1 MSEKRRDNRNRIL
14 REGEYQ
20 RKDGRYR
27 FRYLDEDGKEQN
39 VYSWRLDKND
49 PMPKGKKR
57 EPSLREKEK
66 QIEADL
72 FDHIVTNGGKLTVL
86 ELVEKYIH
94 GLFPIWGIRF
104 VSIVDNADTDNK
116 GNKKSR
122 QINGL
127 VNEWYLEDMSDNIR
141 SVLTNRRVN
150 GLHIGAFALY
160 GYRKDPDR
168 KGHLLIDEEAAAVV
182 REVFN
187 LFAQGYGKTSIARI
201 LNARGIPNPTEYK
214 RQHGLRYKQAVSKNS
229 TLWKYFAIADMLENE
244 IYIGN
249 MVQGKYGSVSYKTKQ
264 CKPRPKDQ
272 WYVVRGT
279 HEPIIDQ
286 ELWDKVCR
294 RRAERS
300 RPFSDGK
307 IGIFARKARCAYCG
321 YTLRS
326 SKTQDRHY
334 LQCPNRHISVEA
346 CPGAFIA
353 VSHLEEA
360 VLEEL
365 NRMAQEFLDKD
376 EAAESVAFCKDLQ
389 KQKKCLQ
396 KEINTYRQKQE
407 EYTTGIRNLYLDKV
421 KGLLTEQDYLA
432 MSKDFAGERDRLE
445 HVIED
450 GEKQM
455 RDSHEN
461 GDIFFQH
468 REACNKYYQALP
480 AVVEKYMNIEHL
492 NREMV
497 DTLIDYVTVGR
508 RAKGT
513 KTVPVEIHWNF

>member
-1 MSEKRRDNRNRIL
+1 MKQSSKKISTGAAALYCRLSRDDNMDSESNSIQNQKIILQKAAKDKGYTDTIFFVDDGITGTIMKRPGFQKMIAA
-14 REGEYQ
+14 
-20 RKDGRYR
+20 
-27 FRYLDEDGKEQN
+27 
-39 VYSWRLDKND
+39 
-49 PMPKGKKR
+49 
-57 EPSLREKEK
+57 
-66 QIEADL
+66 IEAGYISAVFVKVL
-72 FDHIVTNGGKLTVL
+72 SRLGRNYIEVGKLTEEFFSQYDVR
-86 ELVEKYIH
+86 LVA
-94 GLFPIWGIRF
+94 
-104 VSIVDNADTDNK
+104 VSDGVDSDEGEDDFTPFKNIMNEYYAKDISKKIKSVKRDKQRK
-116 GNKKSR
+116 G
-122 QINGL
+122 QF
-127 VNEWYLEDMSDNIR
+127 
-141 SVLTNRRVN
+141 
-150 GLHIGAFALY
+150 IGGKPMY
-160 GYRKDPDR
+160 GYKMHPTE
-168 KGHLLIDEEAAAVV
+168 KNKIVIDEEVAPVV
-182 REVFN
+182 RRI
-187 LFAQGYGKTSIARI
+187 FALALSGMSCRKIATT
-201 LNARGIPNPTEYK
+201 LNEEGIPTPATYCGWKVGNPGPYT
-214 RQHGLRYKQAVSKNS
+214 GLWSSERISEMLKNE
-229 TLWKYFAIADMLENE
+229 T
-244 IYIGN
+244 YIGN

-286 ELWDKVCR
+286 ELWNKVCR

-455 RDSHEN
+455 RELEERIAI
-461 GDIFFQH
+461 GDN
-468 REACNKYYQALP
+468 RRAL
-480 AVVEKYMNIEHL
+480 VEKYMNIEHL